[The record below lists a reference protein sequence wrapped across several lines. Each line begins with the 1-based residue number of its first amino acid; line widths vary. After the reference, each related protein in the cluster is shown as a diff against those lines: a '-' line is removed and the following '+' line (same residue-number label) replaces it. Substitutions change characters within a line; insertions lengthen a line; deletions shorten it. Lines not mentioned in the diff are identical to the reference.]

1 MMPTFDLPQEQ
12 ARMEDRLTQT
22 TSHLLMIRPVR
33 FGFNEQTAED
43 NAFMHNEGEHSPA
56 EIHRLAQEEFDLFTD
71 MLRKAGMT
79 VTVFDDT
86 PEPHTPDSIFPNNWV
101 SFHEQGK
108 IIIYPMQAPN
118 RRDER
123 RGDIVAHFQAM
134 YQHPPQVIDLSF
146 YEQEDKFLESTGSM
160 VMDRVNQKVYACHS
174 HRTTP
179 ELFERFCEEVS
190 AEGFLFHAVDAQGI
204 EIYHTNVMMAI
215 GTRFAVVCLEAIH
228 DLSEREEL
236 VRRLGETGHEVV
248 PITYAQMNQF
258 AGNMLQLYNYEGQPV
273 LVMSRRAFEALHPD
287 QIATLQRYTEL
298 LVIPLDV
305 IETYGGG
312 SVRCMMAEV
321 FLDGLVQGG

>member
-1 MMPTFDLPQEQ
+1 MQ
-12 ARMEDRLTQT
+12 DRLTQT

-43 NAFMHNEGEHSPA
+43 NAFMHNGGQHAPGE
-56 EIHRLAQEEFDLFTD
+56 IRRLAQQEFDRFVA
-71 MLRKAGMT
+71 MLRQAGIT
-79 VTVFDDT
+79 VTVFEDT

-108 IIIYPMQAPN
+108 IIIYPMHAPN

-123 RGDIVAHFQAM
+123 RSDIVAHFQAM

-146 YEQEDKFLESTGSM
+146 FEQEGKYLESTGSM
-160 VMDRVNQKVYACHS
+160 VMDRVHQRVYACYS
-174 HRTTP
+174 PRTTP
-179 ELFERFCEEVS
+179 ELFESFCREVN
-190 AEGFLFHAVDAQGI
+190 AQGYLFHAVDAQGV

-228 DLSEREEL
+228 DSEEREAL
-236 VRRLGETGHEVV
+236 VQRLSETGHEVV

-258 AGNMLQLYNYEGQPV
+258 AGNMLQLYTYEGQPL
-273 LVMSRRAFEALHPD
+273 LVMSRRAFASLRPD
-287 QIATLQRYTEL
+287 QVASLQGYTEL

-321 FLDGLVQGG
+321 FLDGANA

>member
-56 EIHRLAQEEFDLFTD
+56 EIRRLAQEEFDLFVE
-71 MLRKAGMT
+71 MLRQAGIT
-79 VTVFDDT
+79 VSVFEDT
-86 PEPHTPDSIFPNNWV
+86 PEPHTPDSIFPNNWI
-101 SFHEQGK
+101 SFHEHGK
-108 IIIYPMQAPN
+108 IIIYPMHAPN

-146 YEQEDKFLESTGSM
+146 YEQEGKFLESTGSM
-160 VMDRVNQKVYACHS
+160 VMDRVHQKVYACHS
-174 HRTTP
+174 PRTTP

-204 EIYHTNVMMAI
+204 DIYHTNVMMAI
-215 GTRFAVVCLEAIH
+215 GTRFAVVCLAAIH

-236 VRRLGETGHEVV
+236 VRRLSQTGHEVV
-248 PITYAQMNQF
+248 PITYEQMNQF

-273 LVMSRRAFEALHPD
+273 LVMSRRAYKSLRPD
-287 QIATLQRYTEL
+287 QIATLQGYTEL

-321 FLDGLVQGG
+321 FLDGLG